1 MPPTIDLQRPVPS
14 RATGTGRALP
24 RCRRTSLLPG
34 LAALLAAPVLLAQPG
49 PPSAAD
55 FPPRSFMDRLDQDGD
70 GLVSRD
76 EFFADEHAPGMRML
90 ARADADGD
98 GAVTREELEAAID
111 DIAEERRERAE
122 RHMARRFDELDE
134 DGDGMIMRAD
144 VLEQAFYRLDSNG
157 DGFVSEEEAQVAQ
170 DRWQQRRGRR
180 GDGPADPS

>member
-1 MPPTIDLQRPVPS
+1 
-14 RATGTGRALP
+14 
-24 RCRRTSLLPG
+24 
-34 LAALLAAPVLLAQPG
+34 
-49 PPSAAD
+49 
-55 FPPRSFMDRLDQDGD
+55 
-70 GLVSRD
+70 
-76 EFFADEHAPGMRML
+76 MRML

-170 DRWQQRRGRR
+170 GRWQQRRGRR